1 MNNHEISKSSKSQI
15 PNIDFSINEF
25 LSQDV
30 SIDFDFK
37 PINEGLGFHK
47 PQERKVVS
55 PITSSNL
62 SQKINVPHAARVSM
76 QPAASPAVRVGKT
89 SRKENQGKAETLSW
103 SMLLKQF
110 VASSID
116 AVVVFFA
123 LIILARIASAMAGLL
138 EVQFHYGNFKTY
150 FLFYLPIYI
159 VSWISYN
166 TFLGPSQTIGQ
177 SLMKI
182 KLSFEREVYVSS
194 FIRSLV
200 VLSSW
205 ICLGIPTLFDFQGKL
220 SDSSCKNE

>member
-1 MNNHEISKSSKSQI
+1 MNNQEISRSSKNQI

-25 LSQDV
+25 LSQGS

-55 PITSSNL
+55 PIASSDYT
-62 SQKINVPHAARVSM
+62 QKINVPHAARVST
-76 QPAASPAVRVGKT
+76 QPSISAAVRVAKP
-89 SRKENQGKAETLSW
+89 SRMETQGKAETLSW

-116 AVVVFFA
+116 VVVVFFA
-123 LIILARIASAMAGLL
+123 LIIVARIASAMAELL
-138 EVQFHYGNFKTY
+138 EVQFHYGDIKTY
-150 FLFYLPIYI
+150 VFFYVPIYI

-166 TFLGPSQTIGQ
+166 TFLGPAQTIGQ

-182 KLSFEREVYVSS
+182 KLSFEREVYISS